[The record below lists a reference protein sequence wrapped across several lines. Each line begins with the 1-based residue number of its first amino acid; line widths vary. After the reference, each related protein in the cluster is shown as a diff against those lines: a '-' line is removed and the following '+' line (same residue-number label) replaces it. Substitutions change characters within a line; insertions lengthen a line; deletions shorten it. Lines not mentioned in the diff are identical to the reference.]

1 MKGVLL
7 TEDLY
12 GCANCPGDRKE
23 LIPLSVH
30 AVERAG
36 LHVHGTVG
44 GTFPE
49 KDWGDAYGASEVT
62 LMIPL
67 RESHCAIHTW
77 PTEEYVAVDIFTCG
91 AEADALAAISQLVS
105 VFRPERV
112 VPHRIERGTD

>member
-7 TEDLY
+7 TADLY
-12 GCANCPGDRKE
+12 GCAYCPGEQKE
-23 LIPLSVH
+23 LTPLSIR

-36 LHVHGTVG
+36 LHVHGRVG
-44 GTFPE
+44 CSLKQAE
-49 KDWGDAYGASEVT
+49 WGNAYGTSELT

-77 PTEEYVAVDIFTCG
+77 PAEEYVAIDIFTCG
-91 AEADALAAISQLVS
+91 EEADATAAISQLVS

-112 VPHRIERGTD
+112 VPHRLERGTD